1 MQIGRRADVY
11 DIDLAV
17 GDQIAKRAAGHRDP
31 VPTGE
36 IENMLSPR
44 RDGPDL
50 DIDAVDALVGIHM
63 QLRNE
68 ATSRQTD
75 PDFRHR
81 RVTTS

>member
-44 RDGPDL
+44 CDSSDL
-50 DIDAVDALVGIHM
+50 NIDAVDAFVGIHM

-68 ATSRQTD
+68 AATRQTD
-75 PDFRHR
+75 SDFRHPR
-81 RVTTS
+81 IRP